1 MHGTRTTYLP
11 DWTRLEQSQ
20 KDAIYDQVVEVINEG
35 CPKSKKLSEEQ
46 LDVIADATYQMHD
59 EFHDT
64 INKFMDTVITN
75 CNIKPTPVDIGRVN
89 VMVLRMFA
97 ERFVC
102 GLLVSHRTAE
112 VSTPQLVH
120 YFKKYLTQLSIV
132 FMMGMGKNGI
142 DITDIIDE
150 TDED

>member
-11 DWTRLEQSQ
+11 DWTRLQQSQ
-20 KDAIYDQVVEVINEG
+20 KDAIYDQLVEVINDG

-46 LDVIADATYQMHD
+46 LDIIADATHQMHD
-59 EFHDT
+59 NFHDA

-75 CNIKPTPVDIGRVN
+75 CNIIPTPVDIGRVN

-102 GLLVSHRTAE
+102 GLLVSHRTGE

-132 FMMGMGKNGI
+132 FMMGMGKEGI
-142 DITDIIDE
+142 NITDILTED
-150 TDED
+150 DED